1 VEFSL
6 KFRGQVADETS
17 SGAIEIMHISSQR
30 IFSRLA
36 ITLFELAA
44 GVILALCVVGVP
56 AKAYADPGSGAV
68 LWQLFFASIV
78 SIGFHFRKLRFWLA
92 KRWPRR

>member
-1 VEFSL
+1 
-6 KFRGQVADETS
+6 
-17 SGAIEIMHISSQR
+17 MPISDQR
-30 IFSRLA
+30 RLSRLVM
-36 ITLFELAA
+36 TLLELAA
-44 GVILALCVVGVP
+44 GVLLALCVVGQP

-68 LWQLFFASIV
+68 LWQLFFASLV